1 VSVARSYNGRAAR
14 AARALVVALA
24 LAIPSLA
31 CAVTANY
38 EDWWWND
45 QQSGH
50 GLNIGQQN
58 DVLFVSW
65 FTYDETGA
73 GMWLTMSAT
82 LAGTRASGDWI
93 RTTGPALGTPFDPS
107 KVTRTVVGTGTLT
120 FGSLHDAALDW
131 TVNGKSGS
139 VLLTRMS
146 WASRAPAGSQG
157 GRIFVSFASCA
168 GGTPL
173 DVPIATTYSTSGSS
187 ITVVDDYRP
196 TGTKVCTMSGTLV
209 PSGSYFFV
217 SGSYACDNGQ
227 AGVWQGTILSRPEVV
242 TRDETLT
249 IDGSACLEQQSVVTS
264 PLPAGAAAL
273 RR

>member
-1 VSVARSYNGRAAR
+1 MQPLLRIA
-14 AARALVVALA
+14 ALVATLFTLA
-24 LAIPSLA
+24 APA
-31 CAVTANY
+31 GATTANY

-65 FTYDETGA
+65 FTYDEAGA
-73 GMWLTMSAT
+73 GMWLTMTAT
-82 LAGTRASGDWI
+82 LTGTRATGDWI

-107 KVTRTVVGTGTLT
+107 KVVRTVVGSGTLT
-120 FGSLHDAALDW
+120 FGSLHDATLDW

-139 VLLTRMS
+139 VLLARMS
-146 WASRAPAGSQG
+146 WASRPPSGAQG
-157 GRIFVSFASCA
+157 GRIYVAVTGCA
-168 GGTPL
+168 GGTSL
-173 DVPIATTYSTSGSS
+173 NVPIATTYSTSGSA

-196 TGTKVCTMSGTLV
+196 TGTKVCTMTGSLV

-227 AGVWQGTILSRPEVV
+227 AGAWQGTILSRPEVV

-249 IDGSACLEQQSVVTS
+249 IDGSACVAQQSVVTS
-264 PLPAGAAAL
+264 PLP
-273 RR
+273 

>member
-1 VSVARSYNGRAAR
+1 VRS
-14 AARALVVALA
+14 
-24 LAIPSLA
+24 P
-31 CAVTANY
+31 ANY

-82 LAGTRASGDWI
+82 LTGTRASGDWI

-120 FGSLHDAALDW
+120 FGSLHDATLEW

-139 VLLTRMS
+139 VVLTRMS
-146 WASRAPAGSQG
+146 WASRPPAGAQD
-157 GRIFVSFASCA
+157 GRIFVSFAGCA
-168 GGTPL
+168 
-173 DVPIATTYSTSGSS
+173 AERRSTCRSPPRTAPTAARSRS
-187 ITVVDDYRP
+187 WTITGP
-196 TGTKVCTMSGTLV
+196 
-209 PSGSYFFV
+209 
-217 SGSYACDNGQ
+217 
-227 AGVWQGTILSRPEVV
+227 
-242 TRDETLT
+242 
-249 IDGSACLEQQSVVTS
+249 
-264 PLPAGAAAL
+264 PA
-273 RR
+273 RRCAR